1 MSKSVCKRYRR
12 SIVWSRCY
20 TSKDVSSIHSTT
32 WKCCV
37 PNVGRCTDSSNY
49 LPIDQR
55 GTNLYFLQHHVLL
68 SVFKTDVGGRIF
80 LQLKNATIY
89 LLVCLF
95 VFFGFLF
102 STTNVC
108 ENTDQHRGVCQG
120 STGAVQM
127 SSHRL
132 PNTDHNMAERRTA
145 SRVRHPSCYDWEWRV
160 EHHRSQVLW
169 RGQLRVRSTE
179 LCWRD
184 CQQGGLELFWSRR

>member
-1 MSKSVCKRYRR
+1 MCNSLSRGHFDFSTSLAILFCMAKQIYACIRVKMSKSVCKRYRR
-12 SIVWSRCY
+12 SIVRSRCY

-108 ENTDQHRGVCQG
+108 ENTDQHRGVCQR
-120 STGAVQM
+120 STGV
-127 SSHRL
+127 
-132 PNTDHNMAERRTA
+132 
-145 SRVRHPSCYDWEWRV
+145 V
-160 EHHRSQVLW
+160 
-169 RGQLRVRSTE
+169 
-179 LCWRD
+179 
-184 CQQGGLELFWSRR
+184 